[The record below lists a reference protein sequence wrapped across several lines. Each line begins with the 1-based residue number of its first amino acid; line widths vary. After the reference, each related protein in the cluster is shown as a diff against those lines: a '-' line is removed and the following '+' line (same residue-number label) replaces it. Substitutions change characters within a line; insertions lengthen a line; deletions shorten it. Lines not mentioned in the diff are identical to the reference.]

1 MENINFK
8 VIGLQEA
15 TTVDFDLYDA
25 YYNKFIEIY
34 GLGLADVMASNM
46 KDDVRKYDILA
57 GDSKNFQM
65 SNKAIKDIDNGECLL
80 FGIFSN
86 NILLGVSRVYIKEE
100 DLLVPDIIFKSI
112 YSLEEQYYLYSEFVK
127 YLESTYEKKVYIEI
141 PNKEIDLKNI
151 LTSDEFKVELDEG
164 NGQYNLTRTF
174 LITKK

>member
-34 GLGLADVMASNM
+34 GLGLADAMASNM

-65 SNKAIKDIDNGECLL
+65 SNKAIKDIDSGECLL

-100 DLLVPDIIFKSI
+100 DVLVPEAIFKSI
-112 YSLEEQYYLYSEFVK
+112 
-127 YLESTYEKKVYIEI
+127 
-141 PNKEIDLKNI
+141 
-151 LTSDEFKVELDEG
+151 
-164 NGQYNLTRTF
+164 
-174 LITKK
+174 